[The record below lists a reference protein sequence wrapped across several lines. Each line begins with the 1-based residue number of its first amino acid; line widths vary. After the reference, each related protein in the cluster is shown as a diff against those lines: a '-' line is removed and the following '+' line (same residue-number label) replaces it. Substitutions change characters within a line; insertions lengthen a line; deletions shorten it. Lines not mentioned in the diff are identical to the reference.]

1 MTLSNAQ
8 RQARWRAKRAA
19 ELERL
24 RKASSSQPE
33 KDSLPRTA
41 AEWAARKRAV
51 QDERKARRD
60 MLKDSEVA
68 ALRKQLAQAQARNT
82 DLRRQLADA
91 QAGPEVIAEQEKL
104 KAVRVKLRHARGELR
119 GLKDAAATRLTRA
132 TAAVLPCPT
141 ALKQRVA
148 VQSQW

>member
-33 KDSLPRTA
+33 KDSLPRAA

-104 KAVRVKLRHARGELR
+104 KAIRVKLRHARGELR
-119 GLKDAAATRLTRA
+119 GLAYLE
-132 TAAVLPCPT
+132 
-141 ALKQRVA
+141 
-148 VQSQW
+148 